1 LAQAQQAHTLVLEGL
16 AHDPYSL
23 MGVYTLVEGK
33 VVSGRAVW
41 QKRAGRTGPWC
52 MYYHPYGGLGE
63 GGGWMVSDEAHME
76 SGGIFCYMELITAAL
91 TPLTAAPTPLT
102 QDRVGSSEGGGGW
115 RVHDGADWV
124 AAPAGVRV
132 RRQM

>member
-1 LAQAQQAHTLVLEGL
+1 
-16 AHDPYSL
+16 

-41 QKRAGRTGPWC
+41 QKQAGRTGPWC

-91 TPLTAAPTPLT
+91 TPLTAALTPLTAALTPLT
-102 QDRVGSSEGGGGW
+102 QAGVGSSEGGW
-115 RVHDGADWV
+115 RVHDGVDWV